1 MTKIK
6 NTKKGMA
13 KKTLSMSLVV
23 AMLATSNVPVW
34 AAEFSDG
41 TDAAV
46 TSDTEVSA
54 PVVTDNTID
63 EFSDAVATTA
73 TEEAPVVE
81 DTTANAAQ
89 IDTAEDVNLE
99 DYTVKDLKMDDVS
112 AWGTAVSVTGSIQDN
127 GVDVTG
133 FNYTWMADGVQA
145 AGTGAVGTTST
156 GNVETISYNPTIEDF
171 QKTLSLRI
179 YKVGKNG
186 SVIFSQTIT
195 GGVVQAKDISND
207 ISAELSF
214 DTTKYTGMTGK
225 SKTVIYNGEEQKVSA
240 TNTYTVTKDSIGG
253 KTVTIDNKNIDW
265 HYETK
270 TNDYTNVTKKNIKVY
285 GTIVGTT
292 DRSSAAYGYTG
303 TTASAEYQITPFV
316 VDANNYDDV
325 TKVTLL
331 KTSVEYTGTVAHKF
345 SKKDI
350 KLEINVS
357 NDSTKEKKV
366 DITAALKDDLDDN
379 SIVGNGV
386 TTGESFKATA
396 KLFGQ
401 FDDSDAATEILK
413 NFKFDNVTTN
423 TVTTTNKYAI
433 TKRDLSKCT
442 AVIKKEY
449 NPSAFRG
456 EAGKIADL
464 TTDAAYIELT
474 DAEGQTFTLSQI
486 LDDVVVQI
494 NSNVFNA
501 ANANPVQTGTMKN
514 GVTIGYK
521 NDSLNV
527 TGSLNADLNLVVSS
541 LAYVNATV
549 SYRNN
554 STTDTSVSLGETK
567 ADAANVSVPYTGK
580 AYDIEDTKAAST
592 NIKYDVYNVS
602 FTGLDL
608 GAYAV
613 SYNDNVNAGTV
624 EVTLTGK
631 GNYAGSTKKF
641 YFTIDKDAVSA
652 SEFKATSDTVTIN
665 PSNNKDAS
673 LYKDAIKPVF
683 KTALADGTNTILE
696 EGKDYTVKYYYGKD
710 GAASVDDLTGDK
722 AGANKVDDYVYAVAT
737 LAKKGNYESSD
748 SFIFAKAKIAKKSI
762 SNVTVTVDKDSYVY
776 TGKEIVPDVTV
787 KDGSVTLVKGEDYT
801 LKFKDNINVGTATA
815 YVVPTGTSD
824 YATNTSATTTFK
836 IEAAKAEDV
845 KVTLKAN
852 TSSAVSTDNTF
863 PYTGKQVKPVIAEVT
878 LNGQKVTDDFD
889 IEYPTYGENVNAGK
903 EAGSITITP
912 KTSNFT
918 GTKTQLFNIQGKEL
932 TGALKVYNTDKSIVG
947 VWSDIAYH
955 TVGLQSKFYSF
966 YYDGTA
972 QTFGS
977 EVFTADATLSATKD
991 KDYEIK
997 YINNTDAGYAFVAV
1011 VAKGNYEANTRTTTF
1026 NNLLGDY
1033 KVTAGKLYKGN
1044 KVIQNNIV
1052 DIIAFNI
1059 EPSYFTAKNI
1069 TVANGTYAG
1078 GIPVKPQVT
1087 VTVNGKTLV
1096 EGTDYTL
1103 TLTAIKGEATP
1114 DKFVDVTTD
1123 KPYYVTINAKGGYKF
1138 DQVNGTNT
1146 YVWGIDKKDL
1156 KDCFVKVVKDGE
1168 KLDTTVMN
1176 GNVVETKEN
1185 FDVKDNGDGTATV
1198 SVVDGGKSYTGSATV
1213 TVEDAN
1219 ATGAVGT
1226 AMISNVKVSGN
1237 KATVVLSDSVDNAAG
1252 YDYVI
1257 ATEEDVQN
1265 GRVDIVKN
1273 QVKTSADFTYVQ
1285 EGTYYAY
1292 CHAWKRGADGKKVF
1306 GDWSNIYKFEVTAK
1320 TPSQPV
1326 ITSVKVKGSD
1336 ITVTYTKASAAKGY
1350 DVVLGTAARKV
1361 NGEYRPV
1368 EYGTLVKKNLGA
1380 DTVSVTFKNVEAGT
1394 YYAGLHAFNRTSADN
1409 TKVFSKWSNV
1419 KKVTVK

>member
-41 TDAAV
+41 SDVAV
-46 TSDTEVSA
+46 TTEAPAVTDTETS
-54 PVVTDNTID
+54 
-63 EFSDAVATTA
+63 EFSDAATT
-73 TEEAPVVE
+73 EETPVAE
-81 DTTANAAQ
+81 DTTADAAQ

-99 DYTVKDLKMDDVS
+99 DYTIKDLKMSDVK
-112 AWGTAVSVTGSIQDN
+112 AWGTESTAQVSVTGSIQDH

-133 FNYTWMADGVQA
+133 LSYTWMANGVQA
-145 AGTGAVGTTST
+145 AGTGAVGTTTT
-156 GNVETISYNPTIEDF
+156 GNVTTITYNPTIEDF

-179 YKVGKNG
+179 YKLGKNG

-195 GGVVQAKDISND
+195 GGVVQAKDISTQIN
-207 ISAELSF
+207 AALTF
-214 DTTKYTGMTGK
+214 DAKYTEMQGATK
-225 SKTVIYNGEEQKVSA
+225 IVTYNGEEQKVSA
-240 TNTYTVTKDSIGG
+240 TNSYTVTVPSIGKDSSGNV
-253 KTVTIDNKNIDW
+253 KTVNITNANIDW
-265 HYETK
+265 HYETE
-270 TNDYTNVTKKNIKVY
+270 TNDFTNVTKKNIKVY

-303 TTASAEYQITPFV
+303 TTAVAEYQIAPFV
-316 VDANNYDDV
+316 VNDTNYDRV
-325 TKVTLL
+325 TKVNLL
-331 KTSVEYTGTVAHKF
+331 KTSVEYTGNKTPEF
-345 SKKDI
+345 GKKDI

-357 NDSTKEKKV
+357 NDSTKEKNI
-366 DITAALKDDLDDN
+366 DITAALKDDLDSE
-379 SIVGNGV
+379 SIKGTGY
-386 TTGESFKATA
+386 TTGNSYVAEA
-396 KLFGQ
+396 KLFNQ
-401 FDDSDAATEILK
+401 FDDTDAAEAILK
-413 NFKFDNVTTN
+413 NFDIKKTALASSSVN
-423 TVTTTNKYAI
+423 TKNKYSVV
-433 TKRDLSKCT
+433 KRDLSKCT
-442 AVIKKEY
+442 GVIKKEY
-449 NPSAFRG
+449 QPATFRG
-456 EAGKIADL
+456 ENGKTATIAPE
-464 TTDAAYIELT
+464 YVELT
-474 DAEGQTFTLSQI
+474 GADGQKFTLKDI
-486 LDDVVVQI
+486 EGDAVVQI
-494 NSNVFNA
+494 NNGVFNA
-501 ANANPVQTGTMKN
+501 ANANPIQTGTITN
-514 GVTIGYK
+514 GVTVRYK

-527 TGSLNADLNLVVSS
+527 TGSLDLNLNLVISS
-541 LAYVNATV
+541 LSNVQALVTYVKNGTKQ
-549 SYRNN
+549 
-554 STTDTSVSLGETK
+554 TDKTLPITK
-567 ADAANVSVPYTGK
+567 ATADSVSVPYTGK
-580 AYDIEDTKAAST
+580 AYDIEDANST
-592 NIKYDVYNVS
+592 LSNDIYNLKLNGV
-602 FTGLDL
+602 DL
-608 GAYAV
+608 GAYSV

-624 EVTLTGK
+624 EVTITGK

-641 YFTIDKDAVSA
+641 YFKIAKDAVTA
-652 SEFKATSDTVTIN
+652 DEFKATSNTVTIN

-683 KTALADGTNTILE
+683 KTALDDGTNAVLE

-710 GAASVDDLTGDK
+710 NATSVNDLTGDK
-722 AGANKVDDYVYAVAT
+722 AGANKVGDYVYAVAT
-737 LAKKGNYESSD
+737 LAKNGNYESSA
-748 SFIFAKAKIAKKSI
+748 SFIYAKAEITKKSI

-824 YATNTSATTTFK
+824 YSKDTTATTTFK

-852 TSSAVSTDNTF
+852 ASSAVSTNNTF
-863 PYTGKQVKPVIAEVT
+863 PYTGKQVKPVVAEVT
-878 LNGQKVTDDFD
+878 LNGQNVTKDFD
-889 IEYPTYGENVNAGK
+889 VEYPTYGENVNAGK
-903 EAGSITITP
+903 EAGNITITP

-932 TGALKVYNTDKSIVG
+932 TGALKVYNTDKSVVG
-947 VWSDIAYH
+947 VQNDIAYH
-955 TVGLQSKFYSF
+955 TVGLQQKFYSF

-1011 VAKGNYEANTRTTTF
+1011 VAKGNYEANTKDTTF
-1026 NNLLGDY
+1026 GGNISGY
-1033 KVTAGKLYKGN
+1033 KVEDGKLYKDN

-1156 KDCFVKVVKDGE
+1156 KDCVVSVDKD
-1168 KLDTTVMN
+1168 LNATVMN
-1176 GNVVETKEN
+1176 GNVVEKKEA
-1185 FDVKDNGDGTATV
+1185 FEVKANGDGTATV
-1198 SVVDGGKSYTGSATV
+1198 SVVDGGKNYTGSV
-1213 TVEDAN
+1213 KVNIGEVK
-1219 ATGAVGT
+1219 VGT
-1226 AMISNVKVSGN
+1226 PMISNVVVKGN
-1237 KATVVLSDSVDNAAG
+1237 TVTPVLSSEVDGAVG

-1257 ATEEDVQN
+1257 ATEEDYKN
-1265 GRVDIVKN
+1265 GRVDISKN
-1273 QVKTSADFTYVQ
+1273 ILKTNTDFHYVQ
-1285 EGTYYAY
+1285 KGTYYAY
-1292 CHAWKRGADGKKVF
+1292 CHAWTRGADGKKVF
-1306 GDWSNIYKFEVTAK
+1306 GEWSNIYKFTVKAT
-1320 TPSQPV
+1320 TPSTPKIEIDKV
-1326 ITSVKVKGSD
+1326 IVKGNTV
-1336 ITVTYTKASAAKGY
+1336 TVTYTKSSHATGY
-1350 DVVLGTAARKV
+1350 DVILGSAVKSV
-1361 NGEYRPV
+1361 NGEKRPV
-1368 EYGTLVKKNLGA
+1368 DYGTLVKKNIKGNVVTA
-1380 DTVSVTFKNVEAGT
+1380 TFKNVPAGT
-1394 YYAGLHAFNRTSADN
+1394 YYAGVHAFNKTSEDGK
-1409 TKVFSKWSNV
+1409 KVFSKWSNSV
-1419 KKVTVK
+1419 VVEVE